1 MNIYSTPSH
10 IQLHRFNKNNQMAE
24 NWNYSYTNMINLQF
38 IIVISLLS
46 SSFTFT
52 SKANYISAMSVK
64 HLCFVNSKRLHILP
78 LYFKS
83 YLHQMKDFCLPHLL
97 YTINQIHIYNLK
109 RFLKYYF

>member
-10 IQLHRFNKNNQMAE
+10 IQLHRFNRNNQMTE

-83 YLHQMKDFCLPHLL
+83 YLHQMKDFLSSPSPLCYKSNSYL
-97 YTINQIHIYNLK
+97 
-109 RFLKYYF
+109 